1 MGEETWRAVLRVQG
15 QRGNMQQN
23 QADTKLHGVCRQS
36 PRLQGDGART
46 DRAAQGGPRR
56 TGVARRRICWDG
68 GCGESEAH
76 DSDNLRE
83 RHERPSFDGRAEG
96 AQPPEVEGAEPRGAC
111 LRIYGTDNGRFG
123 VPWSGNG
130 EAKSQH
136 STDKPC
142 LQHVQTCAD

>member
-1 MGEETWRAVLRVQG
+1 MKYRRNQG
-15 QRGNMQQN
+15 
-23 QADTKLHGVCRQS
+23 GVCRQS

-68 GCGESEAH
+68 GCGESETH

-96 AQPPEVEGAEPRGAC
+96 VEGAEPRGAC
-111 LRIYGTDNGRFG
+111 LRIYGTDNGRFS

-130 EAKSQH
+130 EGKSQH
-136 STDKPC
+136 CTD
-142 LQHVQTCAD
+142 

>member
-23 QADTKLHGVCRQS
+23 QADTKLHGVCRQP

-56 TGVARRRICWDG
+56 TGVARRGICWDG
-68 GCGESEAH
+68 GCGESETH

-96 AQPPEVEGAEPRGAC
+96 AQPPEVESAEPRGAC
-111 LRIYGTDNGRFG
+111 LRIHGTNNGRFS
-123 VPWSGNG
+123 VPRSGNG
-130 EAKSQH
+130 EGKSQH
-136 STDKPC
+136 CESRAQSK
-142 LQHVQTCAD
+142 LA

>member
-1 MGEETWRAVLRVQG
+1 MKYRRNQG
-15 QRGNMQQN
+15 
-23 QADTKLHGVCRQS
+23 GVCRQS

-68 GCGESEAH
+68 GCGESETH

-111 LRIYGTDNGRFG
+111 LRIYGTDNGRFS

-130 EAKSQH
+130 EGKSQH
-136 STDKPC
+136 CTD
-142 LQHVQTCAD
+142 